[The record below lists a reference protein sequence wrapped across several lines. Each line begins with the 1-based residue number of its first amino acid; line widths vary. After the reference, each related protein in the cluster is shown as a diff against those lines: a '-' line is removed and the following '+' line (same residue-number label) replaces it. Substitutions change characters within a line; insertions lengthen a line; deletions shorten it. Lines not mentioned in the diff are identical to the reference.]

1 MKRTHNRQKV
11 ALLPIKK
18 DTYLLISKCNRL
30 FRQLYAGHGIN
41 LTITRYQH
49 LSVAETHTAARSKT
63 ALLTGLLLMAIYT
76 PFRAAIRRQKT
87 QRAAVLG
94 SDSPLKDEML
104 ILHPGQ
110 DALLDRCSGCC
121 GSCTLRQSR
130 SRGTMRCSRR
140 TA

>member
-76 PFRAAIRRQKT
+76 PFRAAIRRQKNAAGC
-87 QRAAVLG
+87 RAGLG
-94 SDSPLKDEML
+94 QPAERRNAYFASW
-104 ILHPGQ
+104 
-110 DALLDRCSGCC
+110 
-121 GSCTLRQSR
+121 T
-130 SRGTMRCSRR
+130 RR